1 MHFCSFTVKVFGP
14 STSTRHQRLLS
25 TIPVL
30 CYTVVYTILIHLY
43 WYYMVYSQ
51 SHTLKLYL
59 YYLLF
64 YTVLSN
70 RYCAKLHT
78 PEVTSRLNCYII
90 VHKVLL
96 L

>member
-1 MHFCSFTVKVFGP
+1 MIYLFYTNAF
-14 STSTRHQRLLS
+14 LLLYS
-25 TIPVL
+25 KGL
-30 CYTVVYTILIHLY
+30 YTILIHLY

-70 RYCAKLHT
+70 RYCTKLHT